1 MDIAQLSTALSQGR
15 VQQEAAVQV
24 QKMAM
29 DGAKDQGAA
38 LQKMMQAP
46 VQITDPSLGNKVN
59 ILA

>member
-1 MDIAQLSTALSQGR
+1 MDIASLSTVLSQGK

-38 LQKMMQAP
+38 LQKMMQTP
-46 VQITDPSLGNKVN
+46 ITDPGLGNKVN
-59 ILA
+59 MLA

>member
-1 MDIAQLSTALSQGR
+1 MKLSTALSQSK

-38 LQKMMQAP
+38 LQKMMQGSEL
-46 VQITDPSLGNKVN
+46 ITDPSLGNKVN
-59 ILA
+59 LLA